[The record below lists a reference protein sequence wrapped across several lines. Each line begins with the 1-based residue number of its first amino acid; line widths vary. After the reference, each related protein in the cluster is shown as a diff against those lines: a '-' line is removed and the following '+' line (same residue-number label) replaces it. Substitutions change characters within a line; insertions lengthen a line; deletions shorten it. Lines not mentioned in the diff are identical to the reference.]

1 MLRSL
6 VSSSPR
12 RSGSFLTVSTGD
24 TPVRAILLDIEGT
37 TTPLDFVYQVLF
49 PYARA
54 HVKDY
59 LARNLLSE
67 EVQAD
72 IARLLVEHATDRRR
86 GLAPPPLRYTSSEA
100 RLESVVAYI
109 RWLMDHDRK
118 STPLKSLQGKIWEKG
133 YRSGKLRGQVFPDVR
148 PAIKRWRGQKKEI
161 GIFSSGSVLAQKLLF
176 SHTTAGDLTDFIQ
189 RYFDTTIGPKQD
201 PESYRLIAA
210 TFERSPSE
218 IVFVSDVTVEL
229 DAAESAS
236 VRTILCVRPGNR
248 PQANPH
254 SHPAVRTFKEIFP

>member
-1 MLRSL
+1 LT
-6 VSSSPR
+6 SS
-12 RSGSFLTVSTGD
+12 TD
-24 TPVRAILLDIEGT
+24 DAPVRAILLDIEGT

-86 GLAPPPLRYTSSEA
+86 GLAPPPLRYASHEE

-118 STPLKSLQGKIWEKG
+118 STPLKSLQGKIWGKG

-148 PAIKRWRGQKKEI
+148 RAMRRWRSQKKEI
-161 GIFSSGSVLAQKLLF
+161 GIFSSGSVLAQELLF
-176 SHTTAGDLTDFIQ
+176 AHTTAGDLTGFIH
-189 RYFDTTIGPKQD
+189 RYFDTTTGPKQD

-218 IVFVSDVTVEL
+218 IVFVSDVTTEL
-229 DAAESAS
+229 DAAQSAGM
-236 VRTILCVRPGNR
+236 RTLLCVRPGNR

-254 SHPAVRTFKEIFP
+254 SHSTIRTFEEIFS